1 MRVTVRRGGR
11 GEPAYLPASCGAEIT
26 RRLARRLGRAVLS
39 NSSKALQGGSFWGMS
54 GEEDLVVRELDVYLA
69 DSKPAND
76 GPGLVLLQYP
86 VRSKARGEE
95 AFTVARL
102 RPKNQMLELGV
113 PAVDAGPHY
122 DAEAPDRMQLYTRKL
137 ASSRVRPAT
146 NYAVGTLDGGAL
158 YLAPL
163 RTTYQMRP
171 SFAYVDADTDDA
183 HVDDRG
189 QSATAPA
196 PKLQAV
202 SIKRAPTSREV
213 AIQRTSY
220 AFKRQEQDAEP
231 WHELAIAHR
240 EHSGARAKRA
250 RLSVAN
256 SGQLELAAPL

>member
-1 MRVTVRRGGR
+1 
-11 GEPAYLPASCGAEIT
+11 
-26 RRLARRLGRAVLS
+26 
-39 NSSKALQGGSFWGMS
+39 
-54 GEEDLVVRELDVYLA
+54 
-69 DSKPAND
+69 
-76 GPGLVLLQYP
+76 
-86 VRSKARGEE
+86 
-95 AFTVARL
+95 
-102 RPKNQMLELGV
+102 
-113 PAVDAGPHY
+113 
-122 DAEAPDRMQLYTRKL
+122 MQLYTRKL

-250 RLSVAN
+250 RLSVAILGSLSSRHLFN
-256 SGQLELAAPL
+256 YKLTHLIVSLQMLKTNKLSAENRLVRAPELSLNKLHRDYRNDDN